1 MYQFLKHLENNSNT
15 NPCHVKAKYLKS
27 HLRLDEIKY
36 PSPFFARPI
45 FGQGFVFPNFFR
57 LGQIFTFLSNADGS
71 SIKNP
76 LTTYGVVYLVI
87 FYLVSGIAY
96 LATSD
101 AANFFF

>member
-1 MYQFLKHLENNSNT
+1 MKQNTLVPFLPVQFLG
-15 NPCHVKAKYLKS
+15 KALFS
-27 HLRLDEIKY
+27 
-36 PSPFFARPI
+36 
-45 FGQGFVFPNFFR
+45 QTFFR
-57 LGQIFTFLSNADGS
+57 LGQIFTFFSNADGS